1 MLVHASVF
9 IFCFV
14 CFSMCV
20 RDYQSIEAMHTIH
33 SNLENNFVFSQ
44 ARNARTQG
52 DVYEYFDSF
61 IRMTYKMSN
70 AIIDATTFDTIGP
83 RECIHGKHVCQSSI
97 WKLFLD
103 NNNVSHEHGHQVAD
117 KCTDTPCTL
126 VFNKRTFTEH
136 APPQL
141 LFSEA
146 EFTGSTITF
155 LTPLVIQKHG
165 QWVECSRMGKFYNKE
180 INKTKFNY
188 QYDFQQ
194 RDGSE
199 AKFEIRYAGWQ
210 MGASVGANCIDRKQ
224 RYANKIHK
232 YWRLGGHR
240 RRRPTAPGQHES
252 LAADSVKLAAQPQH
266 SIEGEEGNLSKKS
279 VEALLET
286 GSKEAYEIL
295 RDQKFKT
302 GKFLGSDARMH
313 AWDLYAWAHAQ
324 TRARARARA
333 QIRAQI
339 RAFKCS
345 STCGCMVRWSN
356 GHTNACTRSHTQVC
370 RRKGHLQIHLDYER
384 TQGHRFSR
392 CSHE

>member
-1 MLVHASVF
+1 MQGMLVHASVF

-14 CFSMCV
+14 CFSICV

-155 LTPLVIQKHG
+155 LTPVVIQKHG
-165 QWVECSRMGKFYNKE
+165 QWVECSRMGKFYNNE

-199 AKFEIRYAGWQ
+199 AKFEINYAGWH
-210 MGASVGANCIDRKQ
+210 MGGSVGANCVDRKQ
-224 RYANKIHK
+224 RSTDKTHK
-232 YWRLGGHR
+232 YWKLPGSAGDPR
-240 RRRPTAPGQHES
+240 RKIAK
-252 LAADSVKLAAQPQH
+252 D
-266 SIEGEEGNLSKKS
+266 
-279 VEALLET
+279 LLET

-302 GKFLGSDARMH
+302 GKFLGSDARTDKWTYMH
-313 AWDLYAWAHAQ
+313 GHMLTH
-324 TRARARARA
+324 TRAHEYMQVCAH
-333 QIRAQI
+333 
-339 RAFKCS
+339 S
-345 STCGCMVRWSN
+345 SMRQWVYGQADKWTHRCMHPLA
-356 GHTNACTRSHTQVC
+356 HTNA
-370 RRKGHLQIHLDYER
+370 
-384 TQGHRFSR
+384 
-392 CSHE
+392 